1 MAAFLWWASGDWAA
15 WSGWDAPRRAV
26 RLGLAVL
33 GGAAV
38 YFGVLRLLGLRP
50 RDLKHL

>member
-1 MAAFLWWASGDWAA
+1 MAAFLWWISGDWAA
-15 WSGWDAPRRAV
+15 WTGWSAARRAAW
-26 RLGLAVL
+26 LGLSVA

-38 YFGVLRLLGLRP
+38 YFGVLGLAGARP